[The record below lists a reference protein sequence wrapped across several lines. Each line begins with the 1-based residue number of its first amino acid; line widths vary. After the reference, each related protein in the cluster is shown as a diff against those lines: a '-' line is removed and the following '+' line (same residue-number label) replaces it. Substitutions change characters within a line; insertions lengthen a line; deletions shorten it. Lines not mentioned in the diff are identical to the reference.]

1 MTWTI
6 QPRSNFGALAAITG
20 GSGPNVVL
28 VHGVGLRAEAW
39 GGQLQAL
46 AQNGRVIAVD
56 MPGHGESARLGDHPS
71 LTYFTDAIAVIL
83 TEPAV
88 VIGHSFGAMIALD
101 MAARHPDLVHGVAAL
116 NGIFQRD
123 TDARKTVLSRAASL
137 DGKTPTDPTA
147 TLNRWFG
154 SAPSAARDACQEWLC
169 GVDPAGYRDAYRVFA
184 NEDGPSDV
192 TLRNLRCP
200 ALFLTGED
208 EPNSTPL
215 MSQRMAALAPKGA
228 AIVLKGAAHML
239 PMTHAAQVTEILKQF
254 IQDTQIDTN

>member
-6 QPRSNFGALAAITG
+6 QPRSNFGALAAITD

-71 LTYFTDAIAVIL
+71 LTDFTDAIAVIL

-88 VIGHSFGAMIALD
+88 MIGHSFGAMIALD
-101 MAARHPDLVHGVAAL
+101 MAARHPDLVHGVASL
-116 NGIFQRD
+116 NAIFQRD
-123 TDARKTVLSRAASL
+123 TNAKEAVLSRCENL
-137 DGKTPTDPTA
+137 DGKTTADPTA

-154 SAPSAARDACQEWLC
+154 SVPSAARDACQEWLC
-169 GVDPAGYRDAYRVFA
+169 GVDPVGYRDAYRVFA
-184 NEDGPSDV
+184 TQDGPSE
-192 TLRNLRCP
+192 TALRNLRCS

-208 EPNSTPL
+208 EPNSTPM

-228 AIVLKGAAHML
+228 TIVLKGAAHML
-239 PMTHAAQVTEILKQF
+239 PITHAAQVTEILKQF